1 MVKCFL
7 NMLSSCVHFRC
18 QDNVSVSIKSRFKR
32 RGISHFLESLLRYFS
47 SLIQNDYGS
56 REQPEVQFSLSP
68 DHELITALSRDKKRY
83 VNGLIYLNIL
93 RNGQLRDNLSRE
105 NDLDDW
111 WEWTVTH
118 CTQTAACYLCV
129 CVQQYEL
136 FMNHV
141 MFYLAIWHERIHIMA
156 DKMWGSGVRMV
167 LLWGALFP
175 WVFHRASRLGSGW
188 LERSF

>member
-18 QDNVSVSIKSRFKR
+18 QDNVSVSIKSWFKR

-111 WEWTVTH
+111 WEWTVTY
-118 CTQTAACYLCV
+118 CTQTAACYRCV
-129 CVQQYEL
+129 CVCNNMSFLWTMQCFTSQFDTSVFTLWLIKCEGVVYKWCYYEGPC
-136 FMNHV
+136 FHGCFIERHV
-141 MFYLAIWHERIHIMA
+141 
-156 DKMWGSGVRMV
+156 
-167 LLWGALFP
+167 
-175 WVFHRASRLGSGW
+175 
-188 LERSF
+188 

>member
-1 MVKCFL
+1 MVESFL
-7 NMLSSCVHFRC
+7 NMLSSCVHLRC
-18 QDNVSVSIKSRFKR
+18 QDNVSVSIKSWFKR

-93 RNGQLRDNLSRE
+93 RNGQLQDNLSQE

-111 WEWTVTH
+111 WEWTVTY

>member
-56 REQPEVQFSLSP
+56 REQPQVQFPLSP

-111 WEWTVTH
+111 WEWTVTY

-136 FMNHV
+136 FMNHA
-141 MFYLAIWHERIHIMA
+141 MFYLAIWHECIHIMA
-156 DKMWGSGVRMV
+156 DKMWGSGVQMV

>member
-32 RGISHFLESLLRYFS
+32 QGISHFLESLLRYFS

-56 REQPEVQFSLSP
+56 RQQPEVQFPLSP

-105 NDLDDW
+105 NDFVRLMRVDRDVLY
-111 WEWTVTH
+111 TDCCV
-118 CTQTAACYLCV
+118 LSVCV

-175 WVFHRASRLGSGW
+175 WVFHRASRLG
-188 LERSF
+188 